1 MRPAPDAGSASR
13 VQPPPQ
19 TPSSILMQQ
28 PGSSLLA
35 KGSLDAGVEQGAAP
49 PDKKR
54 RSEGGEQR
62 AGGGGAGSSH
72 ATAGANAGGAAEW
85 GGGAGSGSSSDGA
98 GAVRPTPQPGVFPGW
113 ELRQSRSTQ
122 KWYYTQGEE
131 SVWFD
136 PELPRAWAWGRV
148 GGRDSGPKYY
158 VNLETGERVEQRP

>member
-1 MRPAPDAGSASR
+1 MSHGGGGAQAEALLRFLAEA
-13 VQPPPQ
+13 
-19 TPSSILMQQ
+19 LMQQ
-28 PGSSLLA
+28 PGSKPSNP
-35 KGSLDAGVEQGAAP
+35 KRPLDAGGEQGAAP
-49 PDKKR
+49 PDKQR
-54 RSEGGEQR
+54 RSEGGEPSA

-72 ATAGANAGGAAEW
+72 VTAGTNASGAAEW

-122 KWYYTQGEE
+122 KWYYTRGEE

-148 GGRDSGPKYY
+148 GGRDSAPKYY
-158 VNLETGERVEQRP
+158 VNLETGERVEQRPE